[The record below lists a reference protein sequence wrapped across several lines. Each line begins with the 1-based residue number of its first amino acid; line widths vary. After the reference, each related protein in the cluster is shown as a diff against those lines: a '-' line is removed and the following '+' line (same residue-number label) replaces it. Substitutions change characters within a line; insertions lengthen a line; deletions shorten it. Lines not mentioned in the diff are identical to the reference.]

1 MNREDSDMSECIQF
15 TYTSVT
21 GQELEARKW
30 VPEGKIKGIIQLV
43 HGMAEHI
50 DRYHEVGN
58 ALAGAGYLTVGHTYL
73 GHGGKAKIHGYFG
86 DNEGWQYLID
96 DVDGLR
102 KQITA
107 EYPDLPYVVL
117 GHSMGSFI
125 VRCYLTQYGEGLAAS
140 VLSGTGYYSRLLVT
154 AGLAVANLV
163 CLSGGK
169 RKPSPLIN
177 QIGFA
182 TANKPFEPARTPFDW
197 LCRSEEKVDE
207 YIADPNCGFLFT
219 GAGYRE
225 MFRGLKRLTH
235 TEDLTRVPAE
245 LPVLFISGG
254 NDPIG
259 DMGKGVRKVAED
271 FEKAG
276 MKNITVKLYPGA
288 RHEMFNETNREE
300 AYADLIAWL
309 DRTL

>member
-1 MNREDSDMSECIQF
+1 MSECIQF
-15 TYTSVT
+15 TYNSVT

-30 VPEGKIKGIIQLV
+30 IPEGKIKGIVQLV

-50 DRYHEVGN
+50 DRYHGVGH
-58 ALAGAGYLTVGHTYL
+58 ALADAGYLVVGHTYL
-73 GHGGKAKIHGYFG
+73 GHGSKAPIHGYFG
-86 DNEGWQYLID
+86 DNEGWQFLID
-96 DVDGLR
+96 DVEGLR
-102 KQITA
+102 KLIA
-107 EYPDLPYVVL
+107 EEYPDLPYVVL

-125 VRCYLTQYGEGLAAS
+125 VRCYLTQYGKGLAGS
-140 VLSGTGYYSRLLVT
+140 VLSGTGYYSKSLVT
-154 AGLAVANLV
+154 AGLAMANMV
-163 CLSGGK
+163 CLCGGK

-197 LCRSEEKVDE
+197 LCRSEEKIDE
-207 YIADPNCGFLFT
+207 YMADPNCGFLFT

-225 MFRGLKRLTH
+225 MFRGLNRLTH
-235 TEDLTRVPAE
+235 TEKLKDIPSD
-245 LPVLFISGG
+245 LPVLFISGA

-259 DMGKGVRKVAED
+259 NMGKGVRKVAAD

-276 MKNITVKLYPGA
+276 MKNVTVKLYPGA

-300 AYADLIAWL
+300 AYADLVSWL
-309 DRTL
+309 DRSL

>member
-1 MNREDSDMSECIQF
+1 MSECVQF

-21 GQELEARKW
+21 GQSLEARKW
-30 VPEGKIKGIIQLV
+30 IPEGKIRGIVQLV

-50 DRYHEVGN
+50 DRYHGVGN
-58 ALAGAGYLTVGHTYL
+58 ALAEAGYLAVGHTYL
-73 GHGGKAKIHGYFG
+73 GHGGNAPIHGYFG

-102 KQITA
+102 KQISA
-107 EYPDLPYVVL
+107 EYPDLPYVIL

-125 VRCYLTQYGEGLAAS
+125 VRCYLMQYGKGLNAG
-140 VLSGTGYYSRLLVT
+140 VLSGTGYYAKPLVA
-154 AGLAVANLV
+154 AGLLMANAV
-163 CLSGGK
+163 CLFGGK

-197 LCRSEEKVDE
+197 LCRDEKKVDE

-225 MFRGLKRLTH
+225 LFRGLKRLTH
-235 TEDLTRVPAE
+235 TENLANVPSG
-245 LPVLFISGG
+245 LPVLFISGA

-259 DMGKGVRKVAED
+259 EMGKGVRQVAAD

-276 MKNITVKLYPGA
+276 IKNVTVKLYPDA

-300 AYADLIAWL
+300 AYADLVSWL